1 MDSAPNLAHSSFDIF
16 SPSNSEA
23 NSTVI
28 AAIAVTG
35 ASGSFQLM
43 SKFVLRVSRDDE
55 KDVSPVPPTCARPRP
70 ETAGVV
76 STMSW
81 HCFLVAKPRATA
93 TNGSSRRTSIACPGT
108 ASDAKVRTA
117 LLGAATSQSL
127 Q

>member
-76 STMSW
+76 STIASHW
-81 HCFLVAKPRATA
+81 ALVAKPRATA
-93 TNGSSRRTSIACPGT
+93 TNGFSLKTSIVCPGT

-117 LLGAATSQSL
+117 WLGAATSQRR

>member
-1 MDSAPNLAHSSFDIF
+1 MV
-16 SPSNSEA
+16 
-23 NSTVI
+23 T

-35 ASGSFQLM
+35 AAGSDQLI

-93 TNGSSRRTSIACPGT
+93 TNGFSLKTSIACPGT
-108 ASDAKVRTA
+108 ASDANVRTA
-117 LLGAATSQSL
+117 LLGAATSQSF

>member
-1 MDSAPNLAHSSFDIF
+1 M
-16 SPSNSEA
+16 
-23 NSTVI
+23 
-28 AAIAVTG
+28 AVTG
-35 ASGSFQLM
+35 ADGSFQLM
-43 SKFVLRVSRDDE
+43 SRFVDSVSRDDE
-55 KDVSPVPPTCARPRP
+55 KDVSPVPPTWARPRP

-93 TNGSSRRTSIACPGT
+93 TNGVSLKTSIAWPGT

>member
-1 MDSAPNLAHSSFDIF
+1 MRSPN
-16 SPSNSEA
+16 NSEA
-23 NSTVI
+23 NSTVT
-28 AAIAVTG
+28 AAIEVTG
-35 ASGSFQLM
+35 ASGSDQLM

-70 ETAGVV
+70 LTAGVV

-93 TNGSSRRTSIACPGT
+93 TKGVSRRTSIAWPGT

-117 LLGAATSQSL
+117 RLGAATSQRR